1 MSNPIQTG
9 ASGSSPCVVVGGGF
23 AGVETVGAINDL
35 ARDILPYFG
44 HEGYWQQ
51 NNAVAGTGTLRSG
64 QPDGRVNIRGTLL
77 ILPDENP
84 DNYDVDG
91 YISLTATAE

>member
-1 MSNPIQTG
+1 MAGCP
-9 ASGSSPCVVVGGGF
+9 AVG
-23 AGVETVGAINDL
+23 
-35 ARDILPYFG
+35 G

-64 QPDGRVNIRGTLL
+64 QPDGRVNISGTLL
-77 ILPDENP
+77 IPPDENP

-91 YISLTATAE
+91 YISLTATAG